1 MQARALGTALADER
15 IDLCVVTEFERV
27 RETAEIALAG
37 RDMPFLVVPELNDPR
52 YGEFEGGSIVAYR
65 EWAWAR
71 GPLDAPA
78 GGEHRG
84 EIAGRYARGLRILAD
99 RPEDTILLVAHS
111 LPLAYLRDAAAG
123 TAPRS
128 RMDMVEYAQ
137 VVRLE
142 RGGARAGRR
151 RARGLGRC
159 ARLLGHTEAMLQRV
173 ESLIREQAL
182 IEPAGEV
189 TVLVSGGADS
199 TCLWHV
205 LGGLGYRVSALHVAH
220 GLRGAESDEDARFC
234 RDVFGAEIVVEVE
247 HGVDRGGAAR
257 APLLVRDR
265 PPAGNRPHRLGS
277 DRVRP
282 ARPRRLRLA
291 AADQG
296 AARGRDRAA
305 AARRLAGGD
314 ARLLRASTGSPYR
327 EDSSN
332 PGTKRGLIRN
342 EILPLL
348 EQLDPRAR
356 ASLLSLAD
364 ERPRLPR
371 TLERTL
377 VELLASRDGTKSA
390 DLGAGVR
397 AVREYGTLRLEGS
410 VEWGPWTIASERT
423 GLEVRARRPG
433 DRLAGRRKKVQDLL
447 VDAKVPRAERDG
459 WPLVVL
465 R

>member
-1 MQARALGTALADER
+1 
-15 IDLCVVTEFERV
+15 
-27 RETAEIALAG
+27 
-37 RDMPFLVVPELNDPR
+37 
-52 YGEFEGGSIVAYR
+52 
-65 EWAWAR
+65 
-71 GPLDAPA
+71 
-78 GGEHRG
+78 
-84 EIAGRYARGLRILAD
+84 
-99 RPEDTILLVAHS
+99 
-111 LPLAYLRDAAAG
+111 
-123 TAPRS
+123 
-128 RMDMVEYAQ
+128 
-137 VVRLE
+137 
-142 RGGARAGRR
+142 
-151 RARGLGRC
+151 
-159 ARLLGHTEAMLQRV
+159 MLQRV

-182 IEPAGEV
+182 IEPGGEV

-234 RDVFGAEIVVEVE
+234 REVFGAEVVEVRPE
-247 HGVDRGGAAR
+247 STEAELRERRYSFAT
-257 APLLVRDR
+257 DR
-265 PPAGNRPHRLGS
+265 PAGDRPHRLGP

-377 VELLASRDGTKSA
+377 AELLASRDGTKSA

-447 VDAKVPRAERDG
+447 VDAKVPQAERDG
-459 WPLVVL
+459 WPLVVCGDEVVAVPGVAEAPGWEGAVTWK